1 MIYNFTVKLKGLTFK
16 YKSEADNV
24 TDAMVKV
31 RNHIKNSVELIE
43 DKPIKKSEKDIFNNL
58 KDIMGL

>member
-24 TDAMVKV
+24 TDAMVNV
-31 RNHIKNSVELIE
+31 RNHIRNAVELVE
-43 DKPIKKSEKDIFNNL
+43 DKPVKKSEKDIFNNL
-58 KDIMGL
+58 KDIMGI